1 MTEILEN
8 SATWGAVLTVGCYCL
23 FFLLQKRVRDAWCNP
38 LLLSCI
44 LIGAFLL
51 TGQISYAEYTR
62 TSSFLSWLLLPA
74 TVSLAIPLYEQW
86 ELLRKNLAAILCGIA
101 AGVCTS
107 LICTLVL
114 TKFFHLDAQI
124 AVSILPK
131 SVTTAIGADVSR
143 ELGGIPALTIVLI
156 ILTGIVGNMMAPT
169 LSRWFRLRS
178 AIARGIAIGSASHAI
193 GTAKALEM
201 GEVEGAMSSLSIAV
215 SGVLTAF
222 LCPIAARFLR

>member
-1 MTEILEN
+1 MTEFL
-8 SATWGAVLTVGCYCL
+8 STSSTWGAALTVGCYCL
-23 FFLLQKRVRDAWCNP
+23 FFLLQKRLRAAWCNP

-51 TGQISYAEYTR
+51 TGQIPYEEYTR

-86 ELLRKNLAAILCGIA
+86 TLLRGNLAAIACGIV
-101 AGVCTS
+101 AGVLTS
-107 LICTLVL
+107 LLCTLVL
-114 TKFFHLDAQI
+114 ARVFRLDAQV
-124 AVSILPK
+124 AASILPK

-156 ILTGIVGNMMAPT
+156 ILTGIVGNMMAPS
-169 LSRWFRLRS
+169 LCRWFRLKS

-222 LCPIAARFLR
+222 LCPIASLWLP

>member
-1 MTEILEN
+1 MAEFL
-8 SATWGAVLTVGCYCL
+8 SSSSVWGAALTISCYCL
-23 FFLLQKRVRDAWCNP
+23 FFLLQKRLRAGWCNP

-44 LIGAFLL
+44 LIGGFLL
-51 TGQISYAEYTR
+51 TGQIPYVEYSR

-86 ELLRKNLAAILCGIA
+86 TLLRKSLTAILCGIT

-107 LICTLVL
+107 LFCTLIL
-114 TKFFHLDAQI
+114 AKLFHLDASI

-131 SVTTAIGADVSR
+131 SVTTAIGADVSQ
-143 ELGGIPALTIVLI
+143 ELGGIPSLTIVLI
-156 ILTGIVGNMMAPT
+156 ILTGIVGNMMAPL
-169 LSRWFRLRS
+169 LSRCFCLKS
-178 AIARGIAIGSASHAI
+178 PIARGIAIGSASHAI

-222 LCPIAARFLR
+222 FCPIVARWLF

>member
-1 MTEILEN
+1 MTEFLSN
-8 SATWGAVLTVGCYCL
+8 SSTWGAVLTVVCFCL
-23 FFLLQKRVRDAWCNP
+23 FFLLQKCLRAAWCNP

-51 TGQISYAEYTR
+51 TGQIPYAEYTR

-86 ELLRKNLAAILCGIA
+86 EPLRKNLPAILCGIA

-107 LICTLVL
+107 LVCTLL
-114 TKFFHLDAQI
+114 LARLFRLDAEI

-143 ELGGIPALTIVLI
+143 ELGGIPALTVVLI
-156 ILTGIVGNMMAPT
+156 ILTGIVGNMTAPA
-169 LSRWFRLRS
+169 LCRLFRLKS
-178 AIARGIAIGSASHAI
+178 PVARGIAIGSASHAI
-193 GTAKALEM
+193 GTAKALEL

-222 LCPIAARFLR
+222 LCPLAASLLR